1 MRQKMLR
8 HLALIDEGQAPPP
21 RPQGGG
27 KEMACTGD
35 RAVCVAANRL
45 PSRLCS
51 FGVK

>member
-8 HLALIDEGQAPPP
+8 HLALIDEGQPAPP
-21 RPQGGG
+21 RPQGGA
-27 KEMACTGD
+27 KEMVCTPD
-35 RAVCVAANRL
+35 RAVCLPANRL